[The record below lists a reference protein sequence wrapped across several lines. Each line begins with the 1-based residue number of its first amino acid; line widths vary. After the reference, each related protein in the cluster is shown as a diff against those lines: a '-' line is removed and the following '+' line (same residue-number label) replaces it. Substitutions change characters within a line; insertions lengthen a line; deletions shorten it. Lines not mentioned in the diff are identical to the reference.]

1 MSGDTDALEN
11 NHLVAPPPS
20 FCHNELLQ
28 YFLNLYQRLSFIT
41 FFQCNKLNARMLKS
55 ATNALKYVTMAR
67 NPPKDPLLVVLGAT
81 GTGKSQV
88 RSSLYREFKLT
99 NAQLAVD
106 LAKRFDGEIINGDA
120 MQMYDGLPIITN
132 KITVEEQQGIP
143 HHLLGFIALDEEP
156 WRVGLFKKKA
166 GQIIKEIR
174 SRGRLPIVVGG
185 THYYTQSLL
194 FDHSLLG
201 EQAEGEEQYNTE
213 FSNEEIVERFPV
225 LSGPTEIMIERLKEV
240 DPVMADRW
248 HPKDRRKIRRS
259 LEIFLTTGKKASEL
273 YAEQRERK
281 LHGIVENGTSTS
293 VIGDGST
300 LLFWVHAETE
310 TLKRRLDTRVD
321 KMLDAGLLDE
331 VKSMELYL
339 SRESQ
344 AGVTI
349 DRTRGIWVSIG
360 WKEFEPYLKALKT
373 GTASQLDLK
382 KLYEL
387 SIEQTKAATRQYAK
401 RQVRWIRL
409 TLIPALS
416 DENALDKLYL
426 LDGTNISQ
434 WAEAVSKPAIN
445 VTARFLEG
453 NELPPPQEMSEAAQQ
468 ILAPTDGFDEKPD
481 VWFRQECEVCHMVA
495 VNDVQWQTHLKS
507 RRHRALVKKKQK
519 NEASGRSSKL
529 KDDSVPA
536 SDTP

>member
-1 MSGDTDALEN
+1 
-11 NHLVAPPPS
+11 
-20 FCHNELLQ
+20 
-28 YFLNLYQRLSFIT
+28 
-41 FFQCNKLNARMLKS
+41 
-55 ATNALKYVTMAR
+55 
-67 NPPKDPLLVVLGAT
+67 
-81 GTGKSQV
+81 
-88 RSSLYREFKLT
+88 
-99 NAQLAVD
+99 
-106 LAKRFDGEIINGDA
+106 

-166 GQIIKEIR
+166 AQIIKEIR

-194 FDHSLLG
+194 FDHSLLS
-201 EQAEGEEQYNTE
+201 EQAEGEEQYSAE
-213 FSNEEIVERFPV
+213 FSNEEIAERFPV
-225 LSGPTEIMIERLKEV
+225 LSGPTDIMIERLKEV

-273 YAEQRERK
+273 YAEQKERK
-281 LHGIVENGTSTS
+281 LHGNIENGTSMS
-293 VIGDGST
+293 LVGDGST
-300 LLFWVHAETE
+300 LLFWVYAESE
-310 TLKRRLDTRVD
+310 ALKRRLDTRVD

-339 SRESQ
+339 SQGSQ
-344 AGVTI
+344 AGVI
-349 DRTRGIWVSIG
+349 VDRTRGIWVSIG
-360 WKEFEPYLKALKT
+360 WKEFEPYLKALEA
-373 GTASQLDLK
+373 GTSSQLGLT
-382 KLYEL
+382 KLYEI

-416 DENALDKLYL
+416 DENALDSLYL
-426 LDGTNISQ
+426 LDGTDISQ
-434 WAEAVSKPAIN
+434 WTEAVSEPAIN

-453 NELPPPQEMSEAAQQ
+453 SGLPPPQELSESAQQ
-468 ILAPTDGFDEKPD
+468 ILAPTDGLDEKPD
-481 VWFRQECEVCHMVA
+481 VWFRQECEVCHIIA

-519 NEASGRSSKL
+519 NEAGGRSSKP
-529 KDDSVPA
+529 KNDNISA
-536 SDTP
+536 SNTP

>member
-1 MSGDTDALEN
+1 
-11 NHLVAPPPS
+11 
-20 FCHNELLQ
+20 
-28 YFLNLYQRLSFIT
+28 
-41 FFQCNKLNARMLKS
+41 MLKS
-55 ATNALKYVTMAR
+55 ATNVFKYVTMAR

-88 RSSLYREFKLT
+88 RSSLYLEFKLT
-99 NAQLAVD
+99 TAQLAVD

-156 WRVGLFKKKA
+156 WRVGLFQKKA

-194 FDHSLLG
+194 FDHSLLS
-201 EQAEGEEQYNTE
+201 EQAEGEEQYNAE

-273 YAEQRERK
+273 YAGQKERK
-281 LHGIVENGTSTS
+281 LQGNVENGISTS
-293 VIGDGST
+293 LVGDGST
-300 LLFWVHAETE
+300 LLFWVHTE
-310 TLKRRLDTRVD
+310 SEALKRRLDNRVD

-331 VKSMELYL
+331 VKSMEIYL
-339 SRESQ
+339 SRDSQ
-344 AGVTI
+344 AGLTV

-360 WKEFEPYLKALKT
+360 WKEFEPYLKALET

-409 TLIPALS
+409 TLIPALL

-426 LDGTNISQ
+426 LDGTDISQ

-445 VTARFLEG
+445 VTGRFLEG
-453 NELPPPQEMSEAAQQ
+453 NELPPPQELSDAAQQ

-519 NEASGRSSKL
+519 TEASGRSSCL